1 MTLTEFLN
9 KNCGKKVDF
18 DGAYGAQCVDLFR
31 QFAKDVLKIPEHTGA
46 VNGAKELF
54 TKYSSL
60 PKEKQYFHKFAISEI
75 VCGDTYLI
83 PGDVAIFD
91 GTSTNPY
98 GHVAIVVS
106 SNGQR
111 VIVFEQDGFK
121 QDGAKFAEYDTRQML
136 GVLRRK

>member
-9 KNCGKKVDF
+9 KYTGKGVDF
-18 DGAYGAQCVDLFR
+18 DNYAGYQCVDLFR
-31 QFAKDVLKIPEHTGA
+31 QFSKDVLKIPEHTGA
-46 VNGAKELF
+46 VSGAKELF

-60 PKEKQYFHKFAISEI
+60 SKEKQYFHKFAISEI
-75 VCGDTYLI
+75 VCGDIYLI
-83 PGDVAIFD
+83 PGDVVIFD
-91 GTSTNPY
+91 GTKTNPY

-111 VIVFEQDGFK
+111 VIVFEQDGYK